1 MSGKAFNMP
10 GKRTWR
16 HEVYATFR
24 SLYQGDV
31 GFYRV
36 VGREVRR
43 HRALQPA
50 ISPLVFGVIGARLV
64 VVLWVAAK

>member
-1 MSGKAFNMP
+1 MCNMA

-16 HEVYATFR
+16 HEIDAGFR

-36 VGREVRR
+36 GGREVRR
-43 HRALQPA
+43 HRTVQPA
-50 ISPLVFGVIGARLV
+50 ISPLVFGVVGGRLMV
-64 VVLWVAAK
+64 VFWVAAK